1 MNNNIELMCGLDN
14 NVKLLSLSIPENI
27 DPLSTI
33 LVGFT
38 GGIDSSLLL
47 YLLAT
52 LNSTQTIP
60 YIIQP
65 ITLTGAKIASEQW
78 QYINPIID
86 YINDKTG
93 QSMSILMVESER
105 PPSTAYNDAL
115 ANYNS
120 STLLYLGTTSL
131 VSVLSPGYAR
141 NFPAFSTR
149 TMQPFKNLDKS
160 HIIDAMI
167 KLNLEE
173 LIDIAPRCTVTHKYG
188 NEACLNYFCT
198 ERRWAYG
205 ILNRQDLLNKFISK
219 DT

>member
-1 MNNNIELMCGLDN
+1 MNNIELMCGLDN
-14 NVKLLSLSIPENI
+14 NVKLLSLSIPENT

-65 ITLTGAKIASEQW
+65 ITLIGSKIASEQR

-93 QSMSILMVESER
+93 QSISILMVESER
-105 PPSTAYNDAL
+105 PHSTAYNDAL

-131 VSVLSPGYAR
+131 VSVLPSGYAR
-141 NFPAFSTR
+141 NFPAFSAR

-167 KLNLEE
+167 KLNLED

-188 NEACLNYFCT
+188 NEACLNYFCI
-198 ERRWAYG
+198 ERRWAYD

>member
-1 MNNNIELMCGLDN
+1 MNNIELMCGLDN
-14 NVKLLSLSIPENI
+14 NVRLLSLSIPENT

-38 GGIDSSLLL
+38 GGLDSLFLL

-65 ITLTGAKIASEQW
+65 ITLIGSKIASEQW

-93 QSMSILMVESER
+93 QSISILIVESTD
-105 PPSTAYNDAL
+105 SLSVAYSDIL
-115 ANYNS
+115 TEYSS

-141 NFPAFSTR
+141 NFPAFSTS
-149 TMQPFKNLDKS
+149 TIQPFKNLDKS

-167 KLNLEE
+167 KLNLED

>member
-1 MNNNIELMCGLDN
+1 MNNIELMCGLDN
-14 NVKLLSLSIPENI
+14 NVRLLSLSIPENT
-27 DPLSTI
+27 DPLNTI

-65 ITLTGAKIASEQW
+65 ITLIGSKIASEQQ

-93 QSMSILMVESER
+93 QSISILIVESER
-105 PPSTAYNDAL
+105 PHSTAYNDAL

-120 STLLYLGTTSL
+120 STLLYLGTTLL
-131 VSVLSPGYAR
+131 VSVLSSGYAR
-141 NFPAFSTR
+141 NFPAFSAR
-149 TMQPFKNLDKS
+149 TMQPFKNLNKS

-167 KLNLEE
+167 KLNLED

-188 NEACLNYFCT
+188 NEACLNYFCI

>member
-1 MNNNIELMCGLDN
+1 MNNIELMCGLDN
-14 NVKLLSLSIPENI
+14 NVRLLSLSIPENT

-38 GGIDSSLLL
+38 GGLDSLFLL

-65 ITLTGAKIASEQW
+65 ITLIGSKIASEQR

-93 QSMSILMVESER
+93 QSISILIVESTD
-105 PPSTAYNDAL
+105 SLSVAYSDIL
-115 ANYNS
+115 TEYSS

-131 VSVLSPGYAR
+131 VSVLSSGYAR
-141 NFPAFSTR
+141 NFPAFSAR

-167 KLNLEE
+167 KLNLED